1 VPETRKL
8 YLYLHTHWD
17 REWYLTH
24 EEYRSQLFFVIQDLL
39 RKLEL
44 GELPSF
50 FLDGQTCA
58 IEDVEEIDPSIGE
71 SIRRL
76 VQSGLLEIG
85 PWYVLADEML
95 VGGESLIRNL
105 EMGMDVARRYG
116 QPAMIG
122 YCPDTFGHSQDLPRI
137 LQSFGIGNCFVWR
150 GVPELSPSNLFW
162 WTSPDGSKV
171 LVYHLSRGYFQALF
185 HGQQTAEKLAEFLL
199 SWLSAT
205 ASQEEVAGAESAS
218 SSSMSRPFQSILIP
232 VGGDHLAAPSGF
244 ERQLDAAR
252 LLLKIETVAQALD
265 IQPIKEKG
273 KALSKSALTVQSTT
287 LTDFAEVMQNYAASK
302 ASVILEI
309 TGELRENAAAL
320 RYERAYVLPG
330 VLSTRLYLK
339 HLNRLAEKRL
349 VRISEPIFTFLHCR
363 QVMQYPHAPLKF
375 AWRILLRNHPH
386 DSICGCSIDAV
397 HREMLSRF
405 AQIDSILNVLE
416 RKAFEALAADRSGN
430 KPVPASQAL
439 DFSPGGDT
447 EYGVEQSVQPIVLPP
462 PKLKAA
468 AKKKVVDA
476 YNYQP
481 ETRVQPIY
489 NVDYALNAEAE
500 TNLPKSLAALGQP
513 CLADPDFTRTNLILA
528 NLSTESAIGPI
539 PISWTEHLPDHK
551 GENQIAKQSEH
562 LPESNSEDQS
572 EKDSEHQSPNR
583 PRAAD
588 VGVYCDDAGTTWQVA
603 SVSERLL
610 VFTGTNHVPESKT
623 VRVYNG
629 WVWSDRVPS
638 MGWCS
643 FAWPDRSA
651 WVSGPKL
658 LRASHDDVSAD
669 DRRLANEFLTVE
681 VAPDGSIVATV
692 KDSRRRARV
701 FKLGHHI
708 RDLGDAGDSYNFDP
722 MDGDRPLQARLTG
735 VKLGAPGPLVASLLL
750 TYELAIPEGMIEPR
764 TVPIELAGDQEEKAK
779 YSRSQKLLP
788 HQFSTKIELHKSVPV
803 LFFETSWENRSR
815 NHRLEVVL
823 DTGLTVQKTLS
834 ENHFSIVERTVT
846 SKKSPLP
853 VAAGTEAP
861 LDRFPCQRF
870 FVANRQVF
878 FNSGLPEYGVDGSS
892 VTITILRAVSHLSR
906 DDLRSRGGGAG
917 PPLTTDE
924 ANCLSLN
931 QVNYGWAPLAGDV
944 GHETG
949 ELASAPPESSQ
960 QPSSSEP
967 AAVLANFAKIS
978 AQQKEDGGENIED
991 TESSETAVFERLGSA
1006 LPIGLTSWRS
1016 LDADVINAY
1025 RLAELYEGLSWSCLT
1040 ADAGKVESQSFVQID
1055 NPAVRVVALRTL
1067 KDDET
1072 AEIRLLNVLLTRQT
1086 AELHVQIPHLEAQ
1099 MTTADGRILE
1109 LLEKVEEIRSH
1120 PVEAK
1125 IEPIGQAKNSS
1136 RKGEDTDQ
1144 VSGDM
1149 LGLIQSARYR
1159 IELGPNALISIR
1171 LKQNAVAPEKHQS
1184 KRKGGS

>member
-1 VPETRKL
+1 VSETRKL

-24 EEYRSQLFFVIQDLL
+24 EEYRTQLFFVIEDLL
-39 RKLEL
+39 RKLDS

-58 IEDVEEIDPSIGE
+58 IEDVEEIAPAVAE

-76 VQSGLLEIG
+76 VQSGHLEIG
-85 PWYVLADEML
+85 PWYVLADQML
-95 VGGESLIRNL
+95 VSGESLMRNL
-105 EMGMDVARRYG
+105 EMGMEVARRYG

-185 HGQQTAEKLAEFLL
+185 HGKPTAEKSAEFLL
-199 SWLSAT
+199 SWLSEKP
-205 ASQEEVAGAESAS
+205 SPVIAGGESANS
-218 SSSMSRPFQSILIP
+218 GSMSRPFQAILIP

-244 ERQLDAAR
+244 DRQLDAAR
-252 LLLKIETVAQALD
+252 LLLKIETVAQSLD
-265 IQPIKEKG
+265 IQPAKEKG
-273 KALSKSALTVQSTT
+273 RALPKSALSVQSTT

-302 ASVILEI
+302 ASVILEM

-339 HLNRLAEKRL
+339 RLNRLAEQRL
-349 VRISEPIFTFLHCR
+349 VRICEPVFTFLHCR
-363 QVMQYPHAPLKF
+363 QVMQYPHAPLNF
-375 AWRILLRNHPH
+375 AWRTLLRNHPH
-386 DSICGCSIDAV
+386 DSICGCSVDAV

-405 AQIDSILNVLE
+405 AQTESVLNVLE
-416 RKAFEALAADRSGN
+416 RKAFEALAAGGSGH
-430 KPVPASQAL
+430 KPGPASQAL

-447 EYGVEQSVQPIVLPP
+447 EYGADEAVAPIVVEP
-462 PKLKAA
+462 PKAKTA
-468 AKKKVVDA
+468 AKKKVADA
-476 YNYQP
+476 SNYQP

-489 NVDYALNAEAE
+489 NVDYALNAEEE
-500 TNLPKSLAALGQP
+500 TNLPKALAVLGHP
-513 CLADPDFTRTNLILA
+513 CLADPAFERTNLILA
-528 NLSTESAIGPI
+528 NLSGESASGPM
-539 PISWTEHLPDHK
+539 PISWC
-551 GENQIAKQSEH
+551 
-562 LPESNSEDQS
+562 EDLLS
-572 EKDSEHQSPNR
+572 
-583 PRAAD
+583 AAD
-588 VGVYCDDAGTTWQVA
+588 DAARVYCDDDGTTWQVE
-603 SVSERLL
+603 STSERLL
-610 VFTGTNHVPESKT
+610 VFTGTNHVPETKT

-638 MGWCS
+638 LGWRS

-651 WVSGPKL
+651 WVNGPKL

-669 DRRLANEFLTVE
+669 SLRLANEFLTVE
-681 VAPDGSIVATV
+681 VAPDGAIVATV

-701 FKLGHHI
+701 FKLGHQI

-722 MDGDRPLQARLTG
+722 IDGDRPLQARLTYA
-735 VKLGAPGPLVASLLL
+735 KLEAQGPLVASLLL
-750 TYELAIPEGMIEPR
+750 TYELDIPEGMIEPR
-764 TVPIELAGDQEEKAK
+764 PKSIAPGDQQDRVDRVIYA
-779 YSRSQKLLP
+779 RSQKLLS
-788 HQFSTKIELHKSVPV
+788 HQFVTKIELHKSVPV
-803 LFFETSWENRSR
+803 VFFETSWENRSR
-815 NHRLEVVL
+815 NHRLEVVF
-823 DTGLTVQKTLS
+823 DTGLAVQKTLS
-834 ENHFSIVERTVT
+834 ENHFSIVERPVA

-892 VTITILRAVSHLSR
+892 VTLTVLRAVSHLSR

-917 PPLTTDE
+917 PPVSTDE
-924 ANCLSLN
+924 ANCLGSN
-931 QVNYGWAPLAGDV
+931 KVNYGWAPLAG
-944 GHETG
+944 ETG
-949 ELASAPPESSQ
+949 HDLAEPSSLPQESAP
-960 QPSSSEP
+960 PSSSEP
-967 AAVLANFAKIS
+967 ASVLANFAKIS
-978 AQQKEDGGENIED
+978 AQQKEDDAEKIETTD
-991 TESSETAVFERLGSA
+991 SSQAAVFERLGSA

-1025 RLAELYEGLSWSCLT
+1025 RLADMYEGLSWSCLT
-1040 ADAGKVESQSFVQID
+1040 ADAGMVECQSFFQID
-1055 NPAVRVVALRTL
+1055 NPAVRVVALRIL
-1067 KDDET
+1067 KEDET
-1072 AEIRLLNVLLTRQT
+1072 AEIRLLNVLLTRQA

-1109 LLEKVEEIRSH
+1109 LLERVDEIRS
-1120 PVEAK
+1120 PAIDAK
-1125 IEPIGQAKNSS
+1125 VEPIRQAKTGNKK
-1136 RKGEDTDQ
+1136 RDDADQ
-1144 VSGDM
+1144 VAGDV

-1171 LKQNAVAPEKHQS
+1171 LKQNVVVPEKHQS